1 MLSDR
6 YAGAVGTPVGT
17 GVPTNTTL
25 KGHFIY
31 KRPTIAIEF
40 VHYNTAFFKI
50 QTTENVYST

>member
-40 VHYNTAFFKI
+40 VHYNTAFF
-50 QTTENVYST
+50 